1 MHYFHLQDQLME
13 SMVLLQEATNIL
25 RVEPYMQETLE
36 AKIQDLT
43 SQLEDKVSNDGSE
56 LSID

>member
-1 MHYFHLQDQLME
+1 ME